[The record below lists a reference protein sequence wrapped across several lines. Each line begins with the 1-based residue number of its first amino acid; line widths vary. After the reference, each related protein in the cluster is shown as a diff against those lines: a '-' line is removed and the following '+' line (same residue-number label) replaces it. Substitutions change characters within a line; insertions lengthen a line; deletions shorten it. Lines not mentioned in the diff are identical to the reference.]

1 MGQCNAAIVLVVAV
15 TLEGVDGTRVDV
27 IVGLGNPGRRYRY
40 TRHNLG
46 FDVIDALAC
55 QYNIP
60 MQQHECQAICG
71 QGRVGSQAVLLV
83 KPQTYMNASGHAVAP
98 LVRRYRQAH
107 EQLIVVHDDID
118 LPLGKIRVR
127 QQGSAAGHLGVRS
140 LIECLGSEAF
150 VRVRLGVGRPPHK
163 EDIVDYVLSPFAAEE
178 MDARDML
185 VAQAVACIEKTLGAG
200 GG

>member
-1 MGQCNAAIVLVVAV
+1 
-15 TLEGVDGTRVDV
+15 
-27 IVGLGNPGRRYRY
+27 
-40 TRHNLG
+40 
-46 FDVIDALAC
+46 
-55 QYNIP
+55 
-60 MQQHECQAICG
+60 
-71 QGRVGSQAVLLV
+71 
-83 KPQTYMNASGHAVAP
+83 
-98 LVRRYRQAH
+98 
-107 EQLIVVHDDID
+107 
-118 LPLGKIRVR
+118 
-127 QQGSAAGHLGVRS
+127 VRS